1 MARFVTLSSLFAAA
15 FMAGCAPS
23 SAHIPAV
30 RDFDRVRY
38 LGKWHEIA
46 RLPHRFERGLERV
59 TAEYTAAPDGSI
71 TVVNRGM
78 RGNEPRSIRGK
89 AKLKHPDEQL
99 PTGELRVSF
108 FGPFY
113 SDYRII
119 ELPPDGRYAVV
130 TGGTMDYLWI
140 LARAPRLDATELK
153 GILRRLEA
161 LGFDVAK
168 LEYPRPADAGTQ
180 K

>member
-1 MARFVTLSSLFAAA
+1 MTWRILFPLTAL
-15 FMAGCAPS
+15 FLAGCAPS

-30 RDFDRVRY
+30 RDFDSARY
-38 LGKWHEIA
+38 MGKWHEIA
-46 RLPHRFERGLERV
+46 RLPHRFERGLDQV
-59 TAEYTAAPDGSI
+59 TAEYVPAPDGSI
-71 TVVNRGM
+71 TVINRGT
-78 RGNEPRSIRGK
+78 RGNEPRSITGK
-89 AKLKHPDEQL
+89 AKLKHPGER
-99 PTGELRVSF
+99 PTAGELRVSF

-119 ELPPDGRYAVV
+119 ELPPDYRYAVV

-140 LARAPRLDATELK
+140 LARAPRLDAAELRS
-153 GILRRLEA
+153 ILNRLAA

-168 LEYPRPADAGTQ
+168 LEFPIPPAAEAR

>member
-1 MARFVTLSSLFAAA
+1 MNWRILFPLAVLVL
-15 FMAGCAPS
+15 AGCAPS

-30 RDFDRVRY
+30 RDFDSAGY

-46 RLPHRFERGLERV
+46 RLPHRFERGLDRV
-59 TAEYTAAPDGSI
+59 TAEYSAASDGSI
-71 TVVNRGM
+71 KVTNRGM
-78 RGNEPRSIRGK
+78 RGKEVRSITGR
-89 AKLKHPDEQL
+89 AKLKYPDAQ
-99 PTGELRVSF
+99 PPVGELRVSF

-119 ELPPDGRYAVV
+119 ELPPDCRYAVV

-140 LARAPRLDATELK
+140 LARTPCLDATELE

-168 LEYPRPADAGTQ
+168 LEYPAPDIE
-180 K
+180 

>member
-1 MARFVTLSSLFAAA
+1 MDRRIIFSFAAA
-15 FMAGCAPS
+15 LALAGCAPS

-30 RDFDRVRY
+30 RDFDSARY

-46 RLPHRFERGLERV
+46 RLPHRFERGLDRV
-59 TAEYTAAPDGSI
+59 TAEYSAAPDGSI
-71 TVVNRGM
+71 TVHNRGM
-78 RGNEPRSIRGK
+78 RGRELRSITGR
-89 AKLKHPDEQL
+89 AKLKHPSTR
-99 PTGELRVSF
+99 PPAGELRVSF

-119 ELPPDGRYAVV
+119 ELPPDYRYAVV
-130 TGGTMDYLWI
+130 TGATMDYLWI
-140 LARAPRLDATELK
+140 LARTPHLDAAEIA

-168 LEYPRPADAGTQ
+168 LEYPAPDIR
-180 K
+180 

>member
-1 MARFVTLSSLFAAA
+1 MVRFGTLPSLFAAA
-15 FMAGCAPS
+15 FLAGCAPS

-30 RDFDRVRY
+30 RDFDSARY

-46 RLPHRFERGLERV
+46 RLPHRFERGLDRV
-59 TAEYTAAPDGSI
+59 TAEYSAAPDGSI
-71 TVVNRGM
+71 SVTNRGM
-78 RGNEPRSIRGK
+78 RGKEVRSIEGR
-89 AKLKHPDEQL
+89 AKLKHPGEQP

-119 ELPPDGRYAVV
+119 ELPPDYRYSVV

-140 LARAPRLDATELK
+140 LARAPRLDAAELK
-153 GILRRLEA
+153 NILTRLEA

-168 LEYPRPADAGTQ
+168 LEYPQSDIE
-180 K
+180 

>member
-1 MARFVTLSSLFAAA
+1 MAKFGMLTSLFAAA

-30 RDFDRVRY
+30 RDFDSARY
-38 LGKWHEIA
+38 MGKWHEIA
-46 RLPHRFERGLERV
+46 RLPHRFERGLDRV
-59 TAEYTAAPDGSI
+59 TAEYALAPDGSI
-71 TVVNRGM
+71 KVTNRGM
-78 RGNEPRSIRGK
+78 RGKEARSIDGR
-89 AKLKHPDEQL
+89 AKLKHPGEL
-99 PTGELRVSF
+99 PPTGELRVSF

-119 ELPPDGRYAVV
+119 ELPPDYRYSVV

-140 LARAPRLDATELK
+140 LARTPRLDATELE

-168 LEYPRPADAGTQ
+168 LEYPAPDIE
-180 K
+180 

>member
-1 MARFVTLSSLFAAA
+1 MDWRIFLSLAALSL
-15 FMAGCAPS
+15 AGCAPS

-30 RDFDRVRY
+30 CDFDSARY
-38 LGKWHEIA
+38 MGKWYEIA

-59 TAEYTAAPDGSI
+59 TAEYSAAPDGSI

-78 RGNEPRSIRGK
+78 RGDEPRSITGK
-89 AKLKHPDEQL
+89 AKLKHPEAQ
-99 PTGELRVSF
+99 PPAGELRVSF

-119 ELPPDGRYAVV
+119 ELPPDYRYAVV

-140 LARAPRLDATELK
+140 LGRAPRLDAAELA

-161 LGFDVAK
+161 LGFDVAR
-168 LEYPRPADAGTQ
+168 LEYPEPADAGARE
-180 K
+180 

>member
-1 MARFVTLSSLFAAA
+1 MDRYGSGWIFAAA
-15 FMAGCAPS
+15 ALFFAGCAPS

-30 RDFDRVRY
+30 RDFDSAKY
-38 LGKWHEIA
+38 MGKWHEIA
-46 RLPHRFERGLERV
+46 RLPNRFERGLDRV
-59 TAEYTAAPDGSI
+59 TAEYTPAPDGSI

-78 RGNEPRSIRGK
+78 RGGEVRSVTGK
-89 AKLKHPDEQL
+89 AKLKTPGAK
-99 PTGELRVSF
+99 PPAGELRVSF

-119 ELPPDGRYAVV
+119 ELAPDRRYSVV

-140 LARAPRLDATELK
+140 LARTPRLDAAELQ
-153 GILRRLEA
+153 GILRRLET

-168 LEYPRPADAGTQ
+168 LEYPLPAE
-180 K
+180 